1 MNAVRRILAK
11 KGHQVF
17 AVEPGATIRE
27 ALELL
32 KEKEI
37 GAVLV
42 VSEGHVE
49 GIFSERDYARR
60 GILAARGPETP
71 VSELMTR
78 TVFAV
83 SPEHTSA
90 DCLKLMSEKHIRH
103 LPVVDRDRVIG
114 VISIGDVVKE
124 VMAEQQSIIS
134 GLENYILGEEH
145 TL

>member
-1 MNAVRRILAK
+1 MTTVRKILAK

-17 AVEPGATIRE
+17 MVGPDASIRD
-27 ALELL
+27 ALELMQQ
-32 KEKEI
+32 KDI

-60 GILAARGPETP
+60 GVLAARGPETP
-71 VSELMTR
+71 VAELMTR

-83 SPEHTSA
+83 SPEHTTA
-90 DCLKLMSEKHIRH
+90 DCLKLMSDKHIRH
-103 LPVVDRDRVIG
+103 LPVVERDKVIG
-114 VISIGDVVKE
+114 VISIGDVVQE